1 MNEEKEILQHFDN
14 IFGTKVANHIK
25 LNIPLIKIIFE
36 KFEEDLYT
44 ANETYNK
51 VRKEQIKI
59 SDELYK
65 TFTQEQKD
73 LFEKYWQITNEL
85 GSLEDE
91 QIFSFGFIMAK
102 ELDKESKII
111 E

>member
-1 MNEEKEILQHFDN
+1 MTSEEIILQHFDS

-25 LNIPLIKIIFE
+25 LNIPILRIIFE
-36 KFEEDLYT
+36 KFEEDLYI

-85 GSLEDE
+85 GSMEDE
-91 QIFSFGFIMAK
+91 QLFLFGFIMAK

>member
-44 ANETYNK
+44 VNETYNK

-59 SDELYK
+59 SDELYQ
-65 TFTQEQKD
+65 TLSQEQRKM
-73 LFEKYWQITNEL
+73 FEKYCHLTNQL
-85 GSLEDE
+85 GSMEDE
-91 QIFSFGFIMAK
+91 QLFYFGFLMAK
-102 ELDKESKII
+102 ELEKESKL
-111 E
+111 

>member
-1 MNEEKEILQHFDN
+1 MISEESILKHFDN

-36 KFEEDLYT
+36 KFAEDLYT
-44 ANETYNK
+44 SNETYNK

-73 LFEKYWQITNEL
+73 LFEEYWQITNEL

-91 QIFSFGFIMAK
+91 QLFYFGFLMAK
-102 ELDKESKII
+102 ELESESKII